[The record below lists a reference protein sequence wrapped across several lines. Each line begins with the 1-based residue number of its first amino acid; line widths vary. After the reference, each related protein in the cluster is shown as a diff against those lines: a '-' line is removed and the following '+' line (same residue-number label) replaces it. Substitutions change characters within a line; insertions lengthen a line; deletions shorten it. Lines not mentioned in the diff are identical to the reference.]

1 MVNVSKYPTNQLRGI
16 DNEANG
22 FNRWMVEH
30 MDIFLEDFFD
40 EYNSKPYQEY
50 AVEPIVTLAALT
62 NSAEVRNASLKVL
75 EQTMATIA
83 VQSNELRR
91 FSPFRRQPGYKEKT
105 ESFEEVV
112 SWGWLLFIQVAIQNY
127 FRMIRIK

>member
-1 MVNVSKYPTNQLRGI
+1 
-16 DNEANG
+16 
-22 FNRWMVEH
+22 

-75 EQTMATIA
+75 EQTMAMIA

-91 FSPFRRQPGYKEKT
+91 FSPFRRQLGYKEKT
-105 ESFEEVV
+105 ESFEG
-112 SWGWLLFIQVAIQNY
+112 SGIMGMKTLFMRVAIQN
-127 FRMIRIK
+127 

>member
-1 MVNVSKYPTNQLRGI
+1 MVLLAILSKCQLRIIIADACIQISYESAEGI
-16 DNEANG
+16 DNEANS

-50 AVEPIVTLAALT
+50 VVEPIITLAALT
-62 NSAEVRNASLKVL
+62 NSAEVRNASLKSI
-75 EQTMATIA
+75 EQIMATIA

-91 FSPFRRQPGYKEKT
+91 FSPFRRQPG
-105 ESFEEVV
+105 
-112 SWGWLLFIQVAIQNY
+112 
-127 FRMIRIK
+127 